1 MKNRKDVFLGLEDIV
16 RLLQQRV
23 KQAGTQAEWARKN
36 DVNPADLSSTITGKR
51 PPTKDVLRALKLKK
65 VFAYEHEVYQGSKAK
80 GRNKRNGG
88 LRPSGA

>member
-1 MKNRKDVFLGLEDIV
+1 MKNRKEVFLGLEDIV
-16 RLLQQRV
+16 RLLQGRV

-65 VFAYEHEVYQGSKAK
+65 VFAYEHEVYDPKKSRSKRGKQRA
-80 GRNKRNGG
+80 
-88 LRPSGA
+88 S

>member
-1 MKNRKDVFLGLEDIV
+1 MKNRKEVFLGLEDIV
-16 RLLQQRV
+16 RLLHEKV
-23 KQAGTQAEWARKN
+23 KRAGTQAEWARKN

-51 PPTKDVLRALKLKK
+51 PPTKDVLKALKLKK

-80 GRNKRNGG
+80 SRQKRNNG